1 MTVVSLGG
9 FKLVTIHAHSV
20 GLSCLKIHSLILN
33 TTLPIHQIHH
43 LPMALL
49 RLLKVGLRLLKV
61 GLRLPKVALLGLL
74 FTILFLLKMIL
85 KMLLLS
91 FLILL
96 YDNFLLLE
104 ELFLKIRITLTPS
117 FITLLISDLDCSSHR
132 RILKN

>member
-33 TTLPIHQIHH
+33 TTLPIH

-49 RLLKVGLRLLKV
+49 RLLKVGLRVVVSMV
-61 GLRLPKVALLGLL
+61 GLLGLL

>member
-43 LPMALL
+43 LPMAL
-49 RLLKVGLRLLKV
+49 LRLLKV

>member
-33 TTLPIHQIHH
+33 TTLPIH

-61 GLRLPKVALLGLL
+61 GLRVVVSMVGLLGLL
-74 FTILFLLKMIL
+74 FTILFLL